1 MRVLVVHNL
10 YQHLGGEDLVMQAET
25 ALLRANGHEVR
36 SFIRDNDQVATM
48 GRAGL
53 AARTIWSASTVR
65 EVRRELAQW
74 RPDVV
79 HVHNT
84 LALISPSV
92 YWACAAAR
100 VPVVQTIHN
109 FRLLCPQAIFLR
121 NERVCEDCLGRLPWR
136 AALHGCY
143 RGSRSQSAVLASM
156 LVAHRAL
163 GTWRNKVTRY
173 IALNEFCR
181 RKLVEGG
188 LPPTRIAIKPNFVDV
203 PALPPQPRSG
213 FLYVGRLAPEK
224 GIGVLAQASV
234 ALPTAPIR
242 VAGDGPSAELLAQAS
257 SALVRLGSMPGEQV
271 LAKMAGALALL
282 LPSICYESFPRTL
295 VEAYACG
302 LPVIASRLGA
312 LADLVEHG
320 VTGLLFEP
328 GNAND
333 LAAQMRWAMEHP
345 DAMLQMGRNARA
357 RYEAEFTAERNY
369 QQLMAIYR
377 DAIAEGGGT

>member
-1 MRVLVVHNL
+1 M
-10 YQHLGGEDLVMQAET
+10 
-25 ALLRANGHEVR
+25 
-36 SFIRDNDQVATM
+36 
-48 GRAGL
+48 
-53 AARTIWSASTVR
+53 
-65 EVRRELAQW
+65 
-74 RPDVV
+74 
-79 HVHNT
+79 
-84 LALISPSV
+84 
-92 YWACAAAR
+92 
-100 VPVVQTIHN
+100 
-109 FRLLCPQAIFLR
+109 
-121 NERVCEDCLGRLPWR
+121 
-136 AALHGCY
+136 
-143 RGSRSQSAVLASM
+143 
-156 LVAHRAL
+156 
-163 GTWRNKVTRY
+163 
-173 IALNEFCR
+173 
-181 RKLVEGG
+181 
-188 LPPTRIAIKPNFVDV
+188 
-203 PALPPQPRSG
+203 
-213 FLYVGRLAPEK
+213 
-224 GIGVLAQASV
+224 LAQASV